1 MPMAVPF
8 HTPVPM
14 VPTDVREELTTV
26 AFSVVPVRVPA
37 GAALRNAKV
46 PSVPPVPIFSVE
58 VSVPANVSVLLTVK
72 VFDVVPP
79 ATVNPIAAA
88 VRVRPLTLVGVMTPR
103 AMRISG
109 VVVGV
114 KTVPETP
121 LVVVTETLET
131 LPPVGPV
138 GPATV
143 EAAPVGPVAPA
154 APVAPVVP
162 VGPVGPVTEVNAP
175 LSTHVVPFQTYR
187 WLFDRTR

>member
-1 MPMAVPF
+1 
-8 HTPVPM
+8 M

-26 AFSVVPVRVPA
+26 LFSVVPVSVPA

-58 VSVPANVSVLLTVK
+58 VSVPANVSVLLTVR
-72 VFDVVPP
+72 VFEVVPP

-88 VRVRPLTLVGVMTPR
+88 VRVRPLTLVGVIAPR
-103 AMRISG
+103 VRLMAG

-114 KTVPETP
+114 ATVPETP
-121 LVVVTETLET
+121 AFGETDTIVTP
-131 LPPVGPV
+131 PPVGPV

-143 EAAPVGPVAPA
+143 DAAPVGPVAPA

-162 VGPVGPVTEVNAP
+162 VGPVGPVMEVNAP
-175 LSTHVVPFQTYR
+175 LSIHAVPFQTYR